1 MKARFLHSFLK
12 SALFAVPAML
22 LVSMGVVAPAQEN
35 FLPDAA
41 APGEE
46 KPADVKYSLILPNQK
61 TSEQV
66 KEGERNP
73 FTKINQNVQN
83 LDSSGTTEENDIRDR
98 LAKLRVVGV
107 SPGVRGLR
115 VMLGDMVLEPGEDV
129 PQVLPEQT
137 LSLRVGTISPRA
149 IELVWVEKK
158 PTGLPARTLTIP
170 VDLRPYVRSILKGQA
185 NTVNQWEKEKPET
198 ARGVVATEFPE
209 VAQTAAQAPSQL
221 AQNDRSPAKPPGAP
235 QTAPPPST
243 PPPVEAGKQPAA
255 ETPVIPP
262 IPQLEEA
269 MSFLKKLVPLSGSG
283 EKN

>member
-1 MKARFLHSFLK
+1 MKAAFLYCFLK
-12 SALFAVPAML
+12 SGLRPALAIAMAAVCF
-22 LVSMGVVAPAQEN
+22 VAPAQEN
-35 FLPDAA
+35 FMPDAA
-41 APGEE
+41 AAGEE
-46 KPADVKYSLILPNQK
+46 KSGDVKYSLILPNQK

-73 FTKINQNVQN
+73 FTKVNQGAQN
-83 LDSSGTTEENDIRDR
+83 MDSSGTTEENEIRDR

-158 PTGLPARTLTIP
+158 PSGLPARTLTIP

-185 NTVNQWEKEKPET
+185 NTVNQWEKEKAET

-209 VAQTAAQAPSQL
+209 VAQTAAQAPTQL
-221 AQNDRSPAKPPGAP
+221 AQNDRSQVKPPGAA
-235 QTAPPPST
+235 QTTPPPSGQ
-243 PPPVEAGKQPAA
+243 PPVEAGKQPAS
-255 ETPVIPP
+255 ETLVIPP
-262 IPQLEEA
+262 LPQLEEA
-269 MSFLKKLVPLSGSG
+269 MSFLKKLVPLSGNG

>member
-1 MKARFLHSFLK
+1 MKAAFLYSFLK
-12 SALFAVPAML
+12 FLLRPAPAIVLAAVCI
-22 LVSMGVVAPAQEN
+22 VAPAQEN
-35 FLPDAA
+35 FMPEAA
-41 APGEE
+41 AAGEE
-46 KPADVKYSLILPNQK
+46 KSGDVKYSLILPNQK

-73 FTKINQNVQN
+73 FTKINQGVQN
-83 LDSSGTTEENDIRDR
+83 PDSSGTTEENEIRDR

-158 PTGLPARTLTIP
+158 PSGLPARTLTIP

-185 NTVNQWEKEKPET
+185 NTVNQWEKEKAET
-198 ARGVVATEFPE
+198 ARGVVATEFPD

-221 AQNDRSPAKPPGAP
+221 AQNDRGQVKPPGAA
-235 QTAPPPST
+235 QTVPPPSGQ
-243 PPPVEAGKQPAA
+243 PPVEAGKQPAS
-255 ETPVIPP
+255 ETLVIPP
-262 IPQLEEA
+262 LPQLEEA
-269 MSFLKKLVPLSGSG
+269 MSFLKKLVPLSGNG

>member
-1 MKARFLHSFLK
+1 MKAAFLYCFLK
-12 SALFAVPAML
+12 SGLCPALAIAMTAVCI
-22 LVSMGVVAPAQEN
+22 VAPAQEN
-35 FLPDAA
+35 FMPEAA
-41 APGEE
+41 AAGEE
-46 KPADVKYSLILPNQK
+46 KSGDVKYSLILPNQK

-73 FTKINQNVQN
+73 FTKINQGVQN
-83 LDSSGTTEENDIRDR
+83 PDSSGTTEENEIRDR

-137 LSLRVGTISPRA
+137 LSLRVGNISSRA

-198 ARGVVATEFPE
+198 ARGVVATEFPD

-221 AQNDRSPAKPPGAP
+221 AQNDRGQVKPPGAA
-235 QTAPPPST
+235 QTVPPPSGQ
-243 PPPVEAGKQPAA
+243 PPVEAGKQPAS
-255 ETPVIPP
+255 ETLVIPP
-262 IPQLEEA
+262 LPQLEEA
-269 MSFLKKLVPLSGSG
+269 MSFLKKLVPLSGNG

>member
-1 MKARFLHSFLK
+1 VKPSFLHSFLK
-12 SALFAVPAML
+12 SLLRPAPAIVLAAVCIA
-22 LVSMGVVAPAQEN
+22 APAQEN
-35 FLPDAA
+35 FMPDAA
-41 APGEE
+41 AAGEE
-46 KPADVKYSLILPNQK
+46 KSEDVKYSLILPTQK

-73 FTKINQNVQN
+73 FTKINQGAQNV
-83 LDSSGTTEENDIRDR
+83 DSSGTTEENEIRDR

-158 PTGLPARTLTIP
+158 PSGLPARTLTIP

-185 NTVNQWEKEKPET
+185 NTVNQWEKEKAET

-209 VAQTAAQAPSQL
+209 VAQTAAQAPTQL
-221 AQNDRSPAKPPGAP
+221 AQNDRSQVKPPGSA
-235 QTAPPPST
+235 QTTSPPSGQ
-243 PPPVEAGKQPAA
+243 PPVEAGKQPAS
-255 ETPVIPP
+255 ETLVIPP

>member
-1 MKARFLHSFLK
+1 MKAAFLHRFLK
-12 SALFAVPAML
+12 SVLGHAPALVLAAACVM
-22 LVSMGVVAPAQEN
+22 APAQEN
-35 FLPDAA
+35 FMPDAA
-41 APGEE
+41 VPGEE
-46 KPADVKYSLILPNQK
+46 KPGDVKYSLILPNQK

-73 FTKINQNVQN
+73 FTKANQGVQN
-83 LDSSGTTEENDIRDR
+83 MDANGTTEENEIRDR
-98 LAKLRVVGV
+98 LARLRVVGV
-107 SPGVRGLR
+107 SPGQRGLR

-137 LSLRVGTISPRA
+137 LSLRVGAISSRA

-185 NTVNQWEKEKPET
+185 NTVNQWEKEKAET

-221 AQNDRSPAKPPGAP
+221 AQNDRSQPKPPGATHP
-235 QTAPPPST
+235 APPPSGQ
-243 PPPVEAGKQPAA
+243 PPIEAEKQPASEA
-255 ETPVIPP
+255 LALPP
-262 IPQLEEA
+262 LPQLEEA
-269 MSFLKKLVPLSGSG
+269 MSFLKKLVPLSGSA
-283 EKN
+283 EKK

>member
-1 MKARFLHSFLK
+1 MKASISNSFLK
-12 SALFAVPAML
+12 SARLAVPAVL
-22 LVSMGVVAPAQEN
+22 LAALAVVAPAQEN
-35 FLPDAA
+35 FMPEAPAA
-41 APGEE
+41 GEE
-46 KPADVKYSLILPNQK
+46 KPEEVKYSLILPNQK

-73 FTKINQNVQN
+73 FTKVNQDAQN
-83 LDSSGTTEENDIRDR
+83 LDAAGTTEENEIRDR

-221 AQNDRSPAKPPGAP
+221 AQNDRAPVKSPAAPQGAP
-235 QTAPPPST
+235 LPPTQPTAEP
-243 PPPVEAGKQPAA
+243 GKQPASEVPA
-255 ETPVIPP
+255 IPP

>member
-1 MKARFLHSFLK
+1 MKAAFLYSFLK
-12 SALFAVPAML
+12 FLLRPAPAIVLAAVCI
-22 LVSMGVVAPAQEN
+22 VAPAQEN
-35 FLPDAA
+35 FMPEAA
-41 APGEE
+41 AAGEE
-46 KPADVKYSLILPNQK
+46 KSGDVKYSLILPNQK

-73 FTKINQNVQN
+73 FTKINQGVQN
-83 LDSSGTTEENDIRDR
+83 PDSSGTTEENEIRDR

-158 PTGLPARTLTIP
+158 PSGLPARTLTIP

-185 NTVNQWEKEKPET
+185 NTVNQWEKEKAET

-209 VAQTAAQAPSQL
+209 VAQTAAQAPTQL
-221 AQNDRSPAKPPGAP
+221 AQNDRNQVKPPGAA
-235 QTAPPPST
+235 QTTPPPSGQ
-243 PPPVEAGKQPAA
+243 PPIEAGKQPAS
-255 ETPVIPP
+255 ETLVIPP

-269 MSFLKKLVPLSGSG
+269 MSFLKKLVPLSGNG